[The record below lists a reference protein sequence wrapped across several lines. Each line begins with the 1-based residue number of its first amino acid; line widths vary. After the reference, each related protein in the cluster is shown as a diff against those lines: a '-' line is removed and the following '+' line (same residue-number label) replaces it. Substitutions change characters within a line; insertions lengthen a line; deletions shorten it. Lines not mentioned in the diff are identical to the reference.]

1 MTDQPAVSVG
11 PDVNAILNGSA
22 DAPAQIADSN
32 FSDDGAGIV
41 QMEGSTPAA
50 KPEGEGEEL
59 ILGKFKTQADLEK
72 AYKALEGKLGSKQET
87 PAEEPAAD
95 PKDDGVPTMGE
106 KPEGEAEGEPEGYGE
121 ETEAGSEAGETE
133 DKGDEAPALDFEA
146 LGNEFAENGELSDA
160 SYETLEKSGI
170 SREITDQYIE
180 GFRAIQTLRGQQLYT
195 AAGGEA
201 EFKSIVEW
209 GTNNLPQEQQDAFNN
224 AINSAIL
231 EGDFTASSMLIQA
244 VKSQMGNGEP
254 NLLNTNSGTASDGVE
269 PFKSRSDMA
278 AAMRD
283 PRYATDAGYNAEVQ
297 RRLAISEF

>member
-1 MTDQPAVSVG
+1 MIDQPAVSVG

-87 PAEEPAAD
+87 PAEEPAAA
-95 PKDDGVPTMGE
+95 PKDEGVPTMGE
-106 KPEGEAEGEPEGYGE
+106 KSEGEPEGDGE
-121 ETEAGSEAGETE
+121 ETEAGSEAEETE
-133 DKGDEAPALDFEA
+133 DKGDDAPALDFEA
-146 LGNEFAENGELSDA
+146 LGNEFAENDGLSDA
-160 SYETLEKSGI
+160 SYEKLEKAGI
-170 SREITDQYIE
+170 SRAIADQYIE
-180 GFRAIQTLRGQQLYT
+180 GHRAVQTLRGQQLYT

-201 EFKSIVEW
+201 EFKSMIDW
-209 GTNNLPQEQQDAFNN
+209 GTKNLPQEQQDAFNN

-231 EGDFTASSMLIQA
+231 EGDFTASAMMIQA
-244 VKSQMGNGEP
+244 VKSQMNTGEP
-254 NLLNTNSGTASDGVE
+254 NLLNTNSGSASYGVE

-283 PRYATDAGYNAEVQ
+283 PRYAKDPEYNAEVQ